1 MAHDV
6 WGAPMGDERMN
17 AEKVHV
23 PEERKSYLSTIYGKA
38 LDARAENPILGD
50 RYADEAVRRIDF
62 DFEKLAVRGDAAI
75 TLPFR
80 AKHFDGW
87 TREFLDAHPSS
98 TVLHLGCGLDT
109 RVFRIDPPATLHW
122 YDVDLPDAI
131 ELRRQLYPER
141 PGYEMI
147 AASVADLQ
155 WLDSIPGDTPVL
167 VVAEGLVQYLPV
179 DDRGA
184 LFNRITKQFPSG
196 EIIFD
201 AYGRATLGVLN
212 LVLRLQR
219 TGLRL
224 YGPIKDGH
232 EIEEQVPRLR
242 LVSAVSFLTLPEMV
256 PLLIHSKA
264 QGWLYRRMERW
275 EWYRRSMQH
284 FRYEF

>member
-1 MAHDV
+1 MRHNDPCV
-6 WGAPMGDERMN
+6 LTGDERVD

-38 LDARAENPILGD
+38 LDARAEHPILGD
-50 RYADEAVRRIDF
+50 SYAEEAVSRIDF
-62 DFEKLAVRGDAAI
+62 DFEKLSVGGDAAI

-80 AKHFDGW
+80 AKSFDDW

-109 RVFRIDPPATLHW
+109 RVFRIDPPPTVRW

-147 AASVADLQ
+147 ATSIEDLR
-155 WLDSIPGDTPVL
+155 WLDPIPGDTPVL
-167 VVAEGLVQYLPV
+167 VVAEGLVQYLTV
-179 DDRGA
+179 EERDA
-184 LFNRITKQFPSG
+184 LFNRITGQFPSG

-201 AYGRATLGVLN
+201 AYGRPTTAVLN

-232 EIEEQVPRLR
+232 EIEEHVPRLR

-264 QGWLYRRMERW
+264 QAWLYRRMERW
-275 EWYRRSMQH
+275 DWYRKSMQH

>member
-1 MAHDV
+1 LGV
-6 WGAPMGDERMN
+6 LMGDERMD

-38 LDARAENPILGD
+38 LDARAEHPILGD
-50 RYADEAVRRIDF
+50 TFADDAVRRIDF
-62 DFEKLAVRGDAAI
+62 DFEKLAVAGDAAI

-80 AKHFDGW
+80 AKLFDDW

-109 RVFRIDPPATLHW
+109 RVFRIDPPASVRW
-122 YDVDLPDAI
+122 YDVDLAEAI
-131 ELRRQLYPER
+131 DLRRQLYPER
-141 PGYEMI
+141 AGYEMI
-147 AASVADLQ
+147 AASVADLR
-155 WLDSIPGDTPVL
+155 WLDAISGDKPVI

-179 DDRGA
+179 PDRTA
-184 LFNRITKQFPSG
+184 LFNRITEQFPSG
-196 EIIFD
+196 EIVFD
-201 AYGRATLGVLN
+201 AYGRATTAVLS
-212 LVLRLQR
+212 LALRLAR

-224 YGPIKDGH
+224 HGAIKDGR
-232 EIEEQVPRLR
+232 EIEEQAPRLR

>member
-1 MAHDV
+1 MRV
-6 WGAPMGDERMN
+6 LMGDERMD

-23 PEERKSYLSTIYGKA
+23 PEERRSYLSTIYGKA
-38 LDARAENPILGD
+38 LDARAEHPILGD
-50 RYADEAVRRIDF
+50 KYADDAIRRIDF
-62 DFEKLAVRGDAAI
+62 DFDRLSVGGDAAI

-80 AKHFDGW
+80 AKFFDDW
-87 TREFLDAHPSS
+87 TREFLDTHPDAI
-98 TVLHLGCGLDT
+98 VLHLGCGLDT
-109 RVFRIDPPATLHW
+109 RVFRIDPPPTVRW

-147 AASVADLQ
+147 ATSVADLH
-155 WLDSIPGDTPVL
+155 WLDSIPGDMPVL

-179 DDRGA
+179 DDRDA
-184 LFNRITKQFPSG
+184 LFSRITEQFPSG

-212 LVLRLQR
+212 LALRLQR

-232 EIEEQVPRLR
+232 EIEAQVPGLR

-275 EWYRRSMQH
+275 KWYRDSMQH

>member
-1 MAHDV
+1 M
-6 WGAPMGDERMN
+6 E

-38 LDARAENPILGD
+38 LDARAEHPILGD
-50 RYADEAVRRIDF
+50 TYADDAIRRIDF
-62 DFEKLAVRGDAAI
+62 DFDKLAVAGDAAI

-80 AKHFDGW
+80 AKLFDDW
-87 TREFLDAHPSS
+87 TREFLDAHPDA

-109 RVFRIDPPATLHW
+109 RVFRIDPPPTVRW
-122 YDVDLPDAI
+122 YDVDLPEAI
-131 ELRRQLYPER
+131 ELRRRLYPER

-147 AASVADLQ
+147 ATSVADPK
-155 WLDSIPGDTPVL
+155 WLDAIPGDKPVL
-167 VVAEGLVQYLPV
+167 VLAEGLVQYLPV

-184 LFNRITKQFPSG
+184 LFKRITEQFPSG

-201 AYGRATLGVLN
+201 TYGRATLGVLN

-242 LVSAVSFLTLPEMV
+242 LVSAVPFLTLPEMV

>member
-1 MAHDV
+1 MTSSWADKGEDV
-6 WGAPMGDERMN
+6 DT
-17 AEKVHV
+17 EKVHV

-38 LDARAENPILGD
+38 LDARAEHPILGD
-50 RYADEAVRRIDF
+50 RFAEDAIRRIDF
-62 DFEKLAVRGDAAI
+62 DFDKLAVGGDAAI
-75 TLPFR
+75 TLPMR
-80 AKHFDGW
+80 AKFFDDW
-87 TREFLDAHPSS
+87 TREFLDAYPRLDRAAPGLRSRHP
-98 TVLHLGCGLDT
+98 G
-109 RVFRIDPPATLHW
+109 
-122 YDVDLPDAI
+122 LPDRPSADRP
-131 ELRRQLYPER
+131 LVRRRPPRSHRTAQTLYPER

-147 AASVADLQ
+147 ATSVADLQ
-155 WLDSIPGDTPVL
+155 WLDSIPGETPVL

-184 LFNRITKQFPSG
+184 LFNRITEQFPSG

-201 AYGRATLGVLN
+201 AYGRATLGVLS

-275 EWYRRSMQH
+275 KWYRNSMQH

>member
-1 MAHDV
+1 
-6 WGAPMGDERMN
+6 MGSERMD

-38 LDARAENPILGD
+38 LDARAQHPILGD
-50 RYADEAVRRIDF
+50 TYADDAIRRIDF
-62 DFEKLAVRGDAAI
+62 DFDKLAVAGDAAI

-80 AKHFDGW
+80 AKLFDDW
-87 TREFLDAHPSS
+87 TREFLDAHPDA

-109 RVFRIDPPATLHW
+109 RVFRIDPPPTVRW
-122 YDVDLPDAI
+122 YDVDLADAI
-131 ELRRQLYPER
+131 DLRRQLYPDR

-147 AASVADLQ
+147 ATSVADLN
-155 WLDSIPGDTPVL
+155 WLDAVPGDKPVL
-167 VVAEGLVQYLPV
+167 VVAEGLVQYLSV

-184 LFNRITKQFPSG
+184 LFNRITEQFPSG
-196 EIIFD
+196 EITFD
-201 AYGRATLGVLN
+201 AYGPATTAVLSFA
-212 LVLRLQR
+212 LRLAR

-264 QGWLYRRMERW
+264 QGWLYRRMEHW
-275 EWYRRSMQH
+275 KWYRDSMQH

>member
-1 MAHDV
+1 MD
-6 WGAPMGDERMN
+6 

-38 LDARAENPILGD
+38 LDARAEHPILGD
-50 RYADEAVRRIDF
+50 RYAEEAVRRIDF
-62 DFEKLAVRGDAAI
+62 DFEKLAVGRDAAI

-87 TREFLDAHPSS
+87 TREFLDTHPSS

-109 RVFRIDPPATLHW
+109 RVFRIDPSATVRW

-131 ELRRQLYPER
+131 ELRRQLYPAR

-147 AASVADLQ
+147 AASVTDLQ
-155 WLDSIPGDTPVL
+155 WIDSIPGDMPVL

-184 LFNRITKQFPSG
+184 LFNRITEQFPSG

-201 AYGRATLGVLN
+201 VYGRATLGVLD

-224 YGPIKDGH
+224 YGPIKDGR
-232 EIEEQVPRLR
+232 EIEKQVPRLR